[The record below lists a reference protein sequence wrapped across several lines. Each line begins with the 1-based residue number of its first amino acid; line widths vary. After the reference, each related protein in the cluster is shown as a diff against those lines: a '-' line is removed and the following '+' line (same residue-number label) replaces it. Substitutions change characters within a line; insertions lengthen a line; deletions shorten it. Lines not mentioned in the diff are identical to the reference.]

1 MSKRE
6 NISIHALREEGDLPV
21 STICT
26 ASCKFL
32 STPSARRATHF
43 CFRGPHCVVI
53 SIHALREEGDIQDR
67 PETPKGG
74 ISIHALREEGDP
86 VRLPWWCQSS
96 YFYPRP
102 PRGGRHQRS
111 GEPGCGGR
119 ISIHA
124 LREEGDASSESA
136 ASTKRQ
142 FLSTPSARRAT
153 LPRLPEKPY
162 MEISIHALRE
172 EGDTATTSPH
182 GSQSYFYPRPPRGG
196 RLPRGFRGGFH
207 SDFYPRP
214 PRGGRPMFPEQSVR
228 HEKISI
234 HALREEGDT
243 YRLVRLAKFDEFLS
257 TPSAR
262 RATTAVRC
270 PLPRFSISIH
280 ALREEGDNCGSLS
293 TAKVLYFYP
302 RPPRGGRR
310 TPAVEQFQLDQFLS
324 TPSARRATGP
334 RRGDTPFRG
343 ISIHAL
349 REEGDG
355 LAGGG
360 LGGTN
365 NFYPRPPR
373 GGRRKGHVLQADRVI
388 FLSTPSARR
397 ATRSV
402 FAESIKCTSISIHAL
417 REEGDAGAAAF
428 GRCRTRI
435 SIHALRE
442 EGDQGGASTPSG
454 AQDFYPRPP
463 RGGRPVAVSRQL
475 LTEHFYPRPPRG
487 GRLADVVKQRVDFL
501 ISIHALREEGDVQ
514 CVINC
519 VQLFEFLSTPSA
531 RRATA
536 NIGEQAILNKISI
549 HALREEGDGIR
560 AQPATAA
567 SRFLSTPSARR
578 ATRAH
583 CNGHRHYQ
591 ISIHAL
597 REEGDG
603 IRL

>member
-1 MSKRE
+1 
-6 NISIHALREEGDLPV
+6 
-21 STICT
+21 
-26 ASCKFL
+26 
-32 STPSARRATHF
+32 
-43 CFRGPHCVVI
+43 
-53 SIHALREEGDIQDR
+53 
-67 PETPKGG
+67 
-74 ISIHALREEGDP
+74 
-86 VRLPWWCQSS
+86 
-96 YFYPRP
+96 
-102 PRGGRHQRS
+102 
-111 GEPGCGGR
+111 
-119 ISIHA
+119 
-124 LREEGDASSESA
+124 
-136 ASTKRQ
+136 
-142 FLSTPSARRAT
+142 
-153 LPRLPEKPY
+153 
-162 MEISIHALRE
+162 
-172 EGDTATTSPH
+172 
-182 GSQSYFYPRPPRGG
+182 
-196 RLPRGFRGGFH
+196 
-207 SDFYPRP
+207 
-214 PRGGRPMFPEQSVR
+214 MFPEQSVR

-280 ALREEGDNCGSLS
+280 ALREEGDAPLPWSNSS
-293 TAKVLYFYP
+293 W
-302 RPPRGGRR
+302 
-310 TPAVEQFQLDQFLS
+310 
-324 TPSARRATGP
+324 
-334 RRGDTPFRG
+334 
-343 ISIHAL
+343 I
-349 REEGDG
+349 
-355 LAGGG
+355 
-360 LGGTN
+360 

-549 HALREEGDGIR
+549 HALREEGDPRKSMHR
-560 AQPATAA
+560 ATQ
-567 SRFLSTPSARR
+567 RIFLSTPSARR
-578 ATRAH
+578 ATQGNLCTGQHSGYFYPRPPRGGRRH
-583 CNGHRHYQ
+583 TSPTGNGREP

-597 REEGDG
+597 REEGDSRSLQWASTLSNFYPRPPRG
-603 IRL
+603 GRHCVRRSQYSTY